1 MRNEFLDSGQI
12 IINLIVILIT
22 FFFAAFFVAC
32 EFALVQA
39 RPSALEELI
48 ENGKGSQKRLK
59 RSLHMVKNL
68 NEYLSTTQVGV
79 SLAGIILGWL
89 GESTISAILMDV
101 MNVTHTNPG
110 GAAAHAIGAVVGVV
124 LLTYLEVV
132 FTEIVPK
139 NISIDMPLKVLRYIT
154 SPLHYC
160 HVLFYPFVWL
170 LNVSAN
176 GVVRMLGLPVANESD
191 EVFSQAEIL
200 SLSKNAVE
208 GGELEKDDYVYMQ
221 RAFELNDKV
230 AKDIMIDRTALI
242 VIDIETTVK
251 EAIKVYLQ
259 EKFSRLPVVADGD
272 KDKILGYVYNYD
284 LIRQQQVN
292 PDIRVDKLLRN
303 ISTTPEST
311 PITQVL
317 QQMIRK
323 RTPIV
328 VVVDEYGGTSG
339 IITDKDIYE
348 ELFGTVR
355 DEIDPTVNEDI
366 FKQPNGTYQ
375 VSGKMTTYD
384 FERYFDVDIKEFEK
398 GETVTI
404 AGSILDNHPDLRQ
417 GEVIKIEN
425 FDFKVLDYE
434 NSFVNWFEVT
444 VHEPV
449 VETDEDEDD
458 KSRRDRHKR
467 DDDNH

>member
-1 MRNEFLDSGQI
+1 MRNESLDSGQI

-22 FFFAAFFVAC
+22 FCFAAFFVAC
-32 EFALVQA
+32 EFALVQT
-39 RPSALEELI
+39 RPSALEEALD
-48 ENGKGSQKRLK
+48 NGEGSKARLK
-59 RSLHMVKNL
+59 RSLKMVTNL

-79 SLAGIILGWL
+79 SVAGIILGWL
-89 GESTISAILMDV
+89 GESTLSAILIDLL
-101 MNVTHTNPG
+101 NITHTNPG
-110 GAAAHAIGAVVGVV
+110 GATAHAIGAVVGVL

-139 NISIDMPLKVLRYIT
+139 NISIDMPMQVLRWVT
-154 SPLHYC
+154 TPLHYF
-160 HVLFYPFVWL
+160 HILFYPFVWL
-170 LNVSAN
+170 LNVSAS
-176 GVVRMLGLPVANESD
+176 GVVKLLGFPVADESD

-200 SLSKNAVE
+200 SLSRNAVE
-208 GGELEKDDYVYMQ
+208 GGELEKNDYVYMQ

-230 AKDIMIDRTALI
+230 AKDIMIDRTALV
-242 VIDIETTVK
+242 VIDITTSVK
-251 EAIKVYLQ
+251 TAINVYLQ
-259 EKFSRLPVVADGD
+259 EKFSRLPVVADND

-292 PDIRVDKLLRN
+292 SDIHIDKLLRN

-311 PITQVL
+311 PITEVL
-317 QQMIRK
+317 QNMIRK

-355 DEIDPTVNEDI
+355 DEIDDSSTEDI
-366 FKQPNGTYQ
+366 FKQPNGKYQ

-384 FERYFDVDIKEFEK
+384 FERYFDTDLKEFE
-398 GETVTI
+398 TNDIVTI
-404 AGSILDNHPDLRQ
+404 AGSMIDNHPDLKQ
-417 GEVIKIEN
+417 GDIIKVAN

-434 NSFVNWFEVT
+434 NSFINWFEVT
-444 VHEPV
+444 VHDPKDMPPE
-449 VETDEDEDD
+449 DDDEDD
-458 KSRRDRHKR
+458 D
-467 DDDNH
+467 